1 MDEKYFNIIFPES
14 IYNSPNYSNYSIA
27 VYGILKLLSTSTG
40 IKKQCVT
47 PYQLSY
53 LITDNDTQSRYVTNV
68 AKCGVEELIRENVV
82 TKINEVQ
89 KHYILDCTNL
99 WFDTHR
105 ENFAIISAN
114 EMFSIFHIKN
124 VNNFLLL
131 KYFIFLISTLSS
143 KVSVYV
149 DADYKSSVVGY
160 FTIDKLSEL
169 SGISVRS
176 IIEYNSI
183 LEKNNLIYIRRQSD
197 YVLDEKNNIKS
208 LPNIYGRYENVS
220 YINNFAENQ
229 QKYIGSYLY
238 TKKTVEQ
245 VNDNRRLAQKYQQ
258 ILKGKGEKYSESEIL
273 DIYNYVLK
281 ENQKYERLY
290 NKSQNE
296 DLLSRIRD
304 TDIFEQFT
312 FIKEIGGIKW
322 GK

>member
-1 MDEKYFNIIFPES
+1 MDEKKFNIIFPES
-14 IYNSPNYSNYSIA
+14 LYNSSTYSNYSLA
-27 VYGILKLLSTSTG
+27 VYGLLKFLSTSTG

-53 LITDNDTQSRYVTNV
+53 LITDDDGQSRYVTNF
-68 AKCGVEELIRENVV
+68 AKCGIEELIRENIIV
-82 TKINEVQ
+82 KINKVQ

-99 WFDTHR
+99 WFDTHK
-105 ENFAIISAN
+105 ENFSIISAN
-114 EMFSIFHIKN
+114 EMFTIFQTKN
-124 VNNFLLL
+124 VNTFLLL

-143 KVSVYV
+143 KITVYV
-149 DADYKSSVVGY
+149 NADCKSSAVGY

-183 LEKNNLIYIRRQSD
+183 LEENKLIYVHRQSD
-197 YVLDEKNNIKS
+197 YVLDEKNNIKRLS
-208 LPNIYGRYENVS
+208 NIYGRYEDVL

-229 QKYIGSYLY
+229 QKYAGSYLY

-258 ILKGKGEKYSESEIL
+258 ILKGNGEKYSKSEIL
-273 DIYNYVLK
+273 DVYNYVLK
-281 ENQKYERLY
+281 ENHKYERLY
-290 NKSQNE
+290 DKNQNE
-296 DLLSRIRD
+296 DLLDKIRD

-312 FIKEIGGIKW
+312 FIK
-322 GK
+322 

>member
-1 MDEKYFNIIFPES
+1 MDEKHFNIIFPES

-53 LITDNDTQSRYVTNV
+53 LITDNDTQSRYVTNF

-143 KVSVYV
+143 KVTVYV

-183 LEKNNLIYIRRQSD
+183 LEKII
-197 YVLDEKNNIKS
+197 
-208 LPNIYGRYENVS
+208 
-220 YINNFAENQ
+220 
-229 QKYIGSYLY
+229 
-238 TKKTVEQ
+238 
-245 VNDNRRLAQKYQQ
+245 
-258 ILKGKGEKYSESEIL
+258 
-273 DIYNYVLK
+273 
-281 ENQKYERLY
+281 
-290 NKSQNE
+290 
-296 DLLSRIRD
+296 
-304 TDIFEQFT
+304 
-312 FIKEIGGIKW
+312 
-322 GK
+322 